1 MLKVEKIF
9 KSFAEKEVL
18 KGISLELHEGEIY
31 GLIGKNGAGK
41 TTLMNI
47 IAMVLQSDSGKIFVD
62 GKEIKTLN
70 DLSGQIGYVIDIPS
84 AFEYLTPMQYLEF
97 LLSPKGLTK
106 TEIKIKSMEALVK
119 LNLEDSANKQIKTFS
134 RGMKQR
140 MGIASGII
148 CDPKIIIFDEPSSAL
163 DPEGRSEVLQI
174 IDNLAKEGK
183 VVLLSTHI
191 LDDIERIC
199 DKIGIL
205 IDGKIVLEGSTQQ
218 ITEQFS
224 YNIVCVECSKD
235 DRVLIKNKLSTKEY
249 ITSVND
255 TPKGVEV
262 SFEKVLPQKV
272 FKDVLTVAKT
282 TSSIKVKTMT
292 LEELFIKLNKG
303 EN

>member
-1 MLKVEKIF
+1 MLKVENIF

-18 KGISLELHEGEIY
+18 KGINLELHEGEIY

-47 IAMVLQSDSGKIFVD
+47 IAMVLQADSGKVFVD

-97 LLSPKGLTK
+97 LLSPKGLPK

-119 LNLEDSANKQIKTFS
+119 LNLESSANKQIKTFS

-205 IDGKIVLEGSTQQ
+205 IDGKIVLECSTQQ
-218 ITEQFS
+218 ITEQF
-224 YNIVCVECSKD
+224 
-235 DRVLIKNKLSTKEY
+235 
-249 ITSVND
+249 
-255 TPKGVEV
+255 
-262 SFEKVLPQKV
+262 
-272 FKDVLTVAKT
+272 
-282 TSSIKVKTMT
+282 
-292 LEELFIKLNKG
+292 
-303 EN
+303 